1 MSPAVP
7 LHTMNIGEMPLV
19 VETVSD
25 SSTATVVWLLP
36 VGSAGDPT
44 DAAGEGE
51 SAMLAEVIQRGA
63 GSRDS
68 RTFCDALDLIGVQR
82 GTSSAMH
89 HIAITATCLVEHM
102 PQMLAL
108 LTDMV
113 LRPTIG
119 EEAVE
124 AARDLALQT
133 LGSLRDD
140 PQHYVSMLLGGIA
153 HPAPFNRHG
162 YGTEAGLMACTQP
175 ALRAAWARRARPGG
189 SILGVVGGVEAAQV
203 RKTLEP
209 LLSGWSGHADET
221 RESAPARRGT
231 AFERQESA
239 QTHMCIG
246 LPAPKESDSASM
258 LHRLVVR
265 VLGGGGMA
273 NRLFSEVREKRGLCY
288 SVGMDYAAGRDR
300 GLSSIYAG
308 STPDR
313 AAQTIDCIRSELR
326 RMAEGV
332 TPDEFERAVIG
343 LKSSTIMN
351 GERSSA
357 RATAI
362 ASDIH
367 RVGRARTLS
376 EVVAQIDLLTLE
388 SVNTYCRKA
397 FSGSALD
404 TASLA
409 VVGPE
414 PL

>member
-1 MSPAVP
+1 MTLVDPLYTMSV
-7 LHTMNIGEMPLV
+7 GETPLV

-25 SSTATVVWLLP
+25 SSTVTVTWLLP
-36 VGSAGDPT
+36 VGSAGDPMG
-44 DAAGEGE
+44 AAGEGE
-51 SAMLAEVIQRGA
+51 SAMLAEAIQRGA

-68 RTFCDALDLIGVQR
+68 RAFCDALDLIGVQR
-82 GTSSAMH
+82 GTASAMH
-89 HIAITATCLVEHM
+89 HIAITATCLVQHM
-102 PQMLAL
+102 PHMLEL
-108 LTDMV
+108 LTDMIR
-113 LRPTIG
+113 RPHIG
-119 EEAVE
+119 ADAVE

-140 PQHYVSMLLGGIA
+140 PQHYVSMLLGGII

-162 YGTEAGLMACTQP
+162 FGTEEGLMACTQEV
-175 ALRAAWARRARPGG
+175 LRGAWARRARPRG
-189 SILGVVGGVEAAQV
+189 SIIGVVGGVEAEQV
-203 RKTLEP
+203 RATLEP
-209 LLSGWSGHADET
+209 LLVGWNGRADEP
-221 RESAPARRGT
+221 RESAPARCGT
-231 AFERQESA
+231 AFEKQESA
-239 QTHMCIG
+239 QTHMCLG
-246 LPAPKESDSASM
+246 LPAPKESDRASM
-258 LHRLVVR
+258 LHRLAVR

-313 AAQTIDCIRSELR
+313 AAQTIECIRGELR
-326 RMAEGV
+326 HMAEGV
-332 TPDEFERAVIG
+332 SPDEFERAIIG

-357 RATAI
+357 RASAI
-362 ASDIH
+362 AGDIY
-367 RVGRARTLS
+367 RIGRARTLA
-376 EVVAQIDLLTLE
+376 EVVAQVDALTIE
-388 SVNTYCRKA
+388 AVNAYCRTA
-397 FSGSALD
+397 FSATVVD